1 MQYHKECIME
11 NSKKSNG
18 AFSPASTLANWA
30 RQGLESFV
38 ATQKILL
45 DLAAQQNSL
54 ALGFV
59 RERINFSPLRPLTGV
74 VDLAGQGLANFVAA
88 QKILLDLAAEE
99 NGLVLQGVRDG
110 LGLTGTPAR
119 MTDAIREGVDE
130 FVGMQKKFL
139 DMVDA
144 QAKAAVVV
152 ITEGK
157 PYEGKS
163 IAEVTREGLENFVR
177 TQEKFL
183 ELVTEA
189 ADMGKGEKKIKAA
202 PHRKVTATLQDGVD
216 KFVEAQKKLL
226 DVAAKQIDG
235 AMKTAEE
242 MVKPSPEPSTTVG
255 EFARRGVENF
265 INAQKSL
272 LDVAMKPFLP
282 PPAHAH
288 TPAHAHAGRKK

>member
-1 MQYHKECIME
+1 ME
-11 NSKKSNG
+11 NVKKST
-18 AFSPASTLANWA
+18 AAHASSPVSTVAQWA

-59 RERINFSPLRPLTGV
+59 RERIDFSPLRPLTGI

-99 NGLVLQGVRDG
+99 NGLLLQGVRDG
-110 LGLTGTPAR
+110 LALTGTPAL
-119 MTDAIREGVDE
+119 MTDAIRTGVDE

-144 QAKAAVVV
+144 QAKAAVGA

-163 IAEVTREGLENFVR
+163 MAEVTRQGLENFVH
-177 TQEKFL
+177 TQKKFL
-183 ELVTEA
+183 DLMTDA
-189 ADMGKGEKKIKAA
+189 ANAGKGKVIKPA
-202 PHRKVTATLQDGVD
+202 PHRKVSVTVQESVD
-216 KFVEAQKKLL
+216 KFVDAQKKLL
-226 DVAAKQIDG
+226 DVAAKQIEG
-235 AMKTAEE
+235 AMQSAEK
-242 MVKPSPEPSTTVG
+242 MMRPSPEPSTTLG
-255 EFARRGVENF
+255 EVARRGFENF
-265 INAQKSL
+265 VNAQKSL
-272 LDVAMKPFLP
+272 LDVAMKPFMP
-282 PPAHAH
+282 PPPHV
-288 TPAHAHAGRKK
+288 PAHAHAATHVLID